1 MPGADRS
8 RLLII
13 LAFGVSFAA
22 ALFLSPFAP
31 ALVIALFI
39 PVSGALFWLSHSAA
53 ERTHLE
59 RLGELV
65 DLIEEPDPDER
76 DESREFFVDRPFE
89 ALRERIES
97 RIAWNAESIDRAVES
112 GAMLR
117 AYLNAIDT
125 PVIALRESG
134 RVAMMNRPARRLFAR
149 GTPEEGRTAIED
161 IVTSV
166 EVLALYRRAADG
178 EAAQRRVRLSLE
190 PQARFYEVSAIP
202 VRLNIADIPARVPP
216 RTGVVLTFRDVHDLA
231 QTLQLRTDFAAN
243 ASHELRT
250 PIASIKMA
258 VETMLGPAADDPEM
272 QSKLTSIIENN
283 AVRLE
288 ETVNDLLD
296 LSRLE
301 SDEHEIEI
309 ETFDASALCDS
320 VIAGFEH
327 VCERRRLL
335 IESDI
340 SPDLVR
346 MVSDRKLLV
355 LVLRNLIDN
364 ATKFAFEGTVIRV
377 TGEPIPSGDAG
388 RRGAR
393 FRVIDQGVGIPLKHQ
408 ERVFERFFQV
418 DESRARIGG
427 RRGSGLGLSIVRHAL
442 RSIDGEIEVESV
454 WQEGTTMTI
463 TIPRCVEP
471 GLDTSAADTPAGSQ
485 TPDGND
491 RDQPGSGA

>member
-22 ALFLSPFAP
+22 ALFISPFAP

-39 PVSGALFWLSHSAA
+39 PVSGALVWLSHAAA
-53 ERTHLE
+53 ERAQLAQ
-59 RLGELV
+59 LGALI
-65 DLIEEPDPDER
+65 DLIDDAEPGDDNDDPRAAFDPER
-76 DESREFFVDRPFE
+76 PYE
-89 ALRERIES
+89 ALRTRIVERNAW
-97 RIAWNAESIDRAVES
+97 IADAIDRAVES
-112 GAMLR
+112 GALLR

-134 RVAMMNRPARRLFAR
+134 RIAMMNRPARRLFAR
-149 GTPEEGRTAIED
+149 GAPEEGRTGVEEI
-161 IVTSV
+161 ITSV
-166 EVLALYRRAADG
+166 DVLALYHRAAEG
-178 EAAQRRVRLSLE
+178 EACQRRVRLNLE
-190 PQARFYEVSAIP
+190 AQARFYEVSAIP

-250 PIASIKMA
+250 PIASIKTA
-258 VETMLGPAADDPEM
+258 VETMLGPAADDTPM
-272 QSKLTSIIENN
+272 RARLARIIENN

-301 SDEHEIEI
+301 SDERDVVYEPVDAIAQC
-309 ETFDASALCDS
+309 ETI
-320 VIAGFEH
+320 IAGLEE
-327 VCERRRLL
+327 VCERRNLL
-335 IESDI
+335 IET
-340 SPDLVR
+340 DLAPALAR
-346 MVSDRKLLV
+346 MVTDRTLLV

-364 ATKFAFEGTVIRV
+364 ATKFAFEGQVIRV
-377 TGEPIPSGDAG
+377 TGEVLQPGDGG
-388 RRGAR
+388 RRAAR

-408 ERVFERFFQV
+408 ERIFERFYQV

-442 RSIDGEIEVESV
+442 RSIDGDIEVESV
-454 WQEGTTMTI
+454 WQEGTTMTV
-463 TIPRCVEP
+463 TIPRC
-471 GLDTSAADTPAGSQ
+471 LDVADGQPPVRS
-485 TPDGND
+485 ND
-491 RDQPGSGA
+491 R